1 MASGYI
7 GRNGVWDLCA
17 LISANV
23 TSLAVFTTNTRNG
36 IGEPYTDLGFG
47 MPTNSEYNA
56 ILCATCMKL
65 FEDEDMWYVPDSKE
79 IFCEECFDEF
89 LNYNTHPKTKIQD
102 QCDIDNDE
110 LLLLMNKK
118 R

>member
-1 MASGYI
+1 MAKKLRLNTY
-7 GRNGVWDLCA
+7 A
-17 LISANV
+17 LKL
-23 TSLAVFTTNTRNG
+23 SLKEA
-36 IGEPYTDLGFG
+36 TDLGFG